1 MFADCHLL
9 RPWWLLALPL
19 LGWVLWRLRARNQ
32 GLEAWRGVVD
42 AHLLPALVGG
52 EARARRWPWLLG
64 LGWTLLVLALA
75 GPTCER
81 LEQPLFGVERARLLL
96 LDLSP
101 SLGATD
107 VSPSRLARARFELLD
122 ILNAIDEGQV
132 GLVVFGAAPYLVA
145 PLTHDA
151 RTIAAQVPLLAPD
164 LLPREGARRTDRA
177 LAEAARLL
185 AQAGADAAEILLI
198 SDELGAA
205 PEALAQARALRAAG
219 HRLSVLAVGTVQGA
233 PVPAPNGGYVTEPS
247 GEVRFSRLDRA
258 GLRALAEAGGGR
270 YAEAEVGDADTR
282 AWLALGSLAPP
293 RDQQEAATAER
304 WREAGPWLL
313 LALLPLAALA
323 FRRGSPL
330 LGLLLLGLFVPP
342 APALALGWED
352 LWQRPDQ
359 QGARALAA
367 GEVERAAERFADPAW
382 RAAAQARAGDYAA
395 ALETLGGLEGA
406 EAAYNRGNALARLGR
421 FAEAEAAYAETL
433 RLDSEHADARH
444 NLELVRAA
452 QRNQSSQEEED
463 GEEGGGQASPD
474 AEGRERQD
482 AGQNASQN
490 ASQNSGQG
498 EGQSEDQAKGP
509 NRAQEQA
516 RDAQSEGASGDASH
530 SSPQAAGEAAERA
543 SRPEAGSDGAQGEAL
558 GLDEAGDANPFEEAG
573 DFDASAGLEARAP
586 EAARE
591 TERAAPLSP
600 AEREREQALE
610 AQLRRVPDDPAGL
623 LRQRFLLQELRREG
637 QWP

>member
-1 MFADCHLL
+1 
-9 RPWWLLALPL
+9 
-19 LGWVLWRLRARNQ
+19 
-32 GLEAWRGVVD
+32 
-42 AHLLPALVGG
+42 
-52 EARARRWPWLLG
+52 
-64 LGWTLLVLALA
+64 

-151 RTIAAQVPLLAPD
+151 RTIAAQAPLLAPE
-164 LLPREGARRTDRA
+164 LLPREGARRTDLA

-185 AQAGADAAEILLI
+185 TQAGAGEAEILLI

-205 PEALAQARALRAAG
+205 QAALEQARALRAAG
-219 HRLSVLAVGTVQGA
+219 HRLSVLAVGTPQGA
-233 PVPAPNGGYVTEPS
+233 PVPAPDGGSYVTEPS

-270 YAEAEVGDADTR
+270 YAESEVGDADTR
-282 AWLALGSLAPP
+282 AWLALGSMAMALD
-293 RDQQEAATAER
+293 RQEQAASAER

-313 LALLPLAALA
+313 LPLLPLAALA

-367 GEVERAAERFADPAW
+367 GEVARAAERFADPAW

-395 ALETLGGLEGA
+395 ALETLNGLEGA

-421 FAEAEAAYAETL
+421 LAEAEAAYAEAL
-433 RLDSEHADARH
+433 RLDPEHADARH

-452 QRNQSSQEEED
+452 RRDESPQEQESGDEQGREQASAD
-463 GEEGGGQASPD
+463 GEGSE
-474 AEGRERQD
+474 
-482 AGQNASQN
+482 SQN
-490 ASQNSGQG
+490 SGQNSGQG
-498 EGQSEDQAKGP
+498 EDQSGDQAEGR
-509 NRAQEQA
+509 NGAQEQA
-516 RDAQSEGASGDASH
+516 ANTEADGAPDDASQ
-530 SSPQAAGEAAERA
+530 SSPQSGEAAGHETPAAPGAERA
-543 SRPEAGSDGAQGEAL
+543 SPPEDGSGRAQGEAL
-558 GLDEAGDANPFEEAG
+558 GMDDAGDANPFEESGAL
-573 DFDASAGLEARAP
+573 DASAGLQGLAPEEAR
-586 EAARE
+586 ES
-591 TERAAPLSP
+591 ERAAPLSP